1 MMAEIISLDY
11 LAEYFDLEPSLFRE
25 SDNLHRLF
33 QSIFTAYHTQQEDFL
48 WLSQNTL
55 NIDLAEKYHLDF
67 IGNIVGQPRFL
78 IGFNTEPYFG
88 FQDSYQ
94 SETFGSTQLPFVGG
108 YWNSR
113 SYFDTASSRI
123 LNDEEYRR
131 LIKARVIYNQSNC
144 TCNDLLE
151 VINLVTNRTDNTVQT
166 TKHGLIKIRTKDESG
181 FLAYFVDRLPLL
193 DNILPIAAGVS
204 VSLFSIADGGGNTQI
219 GRFANVLEKL
229 VNEDLPYE
237 LKYIPEGTYN
247 LISVLVN
254 EAFPQAFN
262 QTQ

>member
-1 MMAEIISLDY
+1 MAEIISLDY

-48 WLSQNTL
+48 WLSQNIL

-88 FQDSYQ
+88 FKNSYQ
-94 SETFGSTQLPFVGG
+94 SETFGSAQLEFIGG

-113 SYFDTASSRI
+113 SYFDTASSRV
-123 LNDEEYRR
+123 LSDDEYRR
-131 LIKARVIYNQSNC
+131 IIKARVIYNQSNC

-151 VINLVTNRTDNTVQT
+151 VINLITNRNDNTVQT
-166 TKHGLIKIRTKDESG
+166 IKHGLISIRTKDDTG
-181 FLAYFVDRLPLL
+181 FLSYFVDRLPLN
-193 DNILPIAAGVS
+193 DNILPIAAGVT
-204 VSLFSIADGGGNTQI
+204 VSLDAVADGGGGTAI
-219 GRFANVLEKL
+219 GQFANELELL
-229 VNEDLPYE
+229 VNEDLP
-237 LKYIPEGTYN
+237 EGSDLPT
-247 LISVLVN
+247 
-254 EAFPQAFN
+254 PD
-262 QTQ
+262 